1 MRYTPIIMAIALA
14 GCSTTAPPLEPV
26 PGSLTYGRVVR
37 SPYPPGTV
45 INNTFLGKWGYRTF
59 EKYVVQPD
67 GTLKLTSQQTAP
79 DFLVF

>member
-1 MRYTPIIMAIALA
+1 MRYTAIFIAMALA
-14 GCSTTAPPLEPV
+14 GCSTTGPPPEPV
-26 PGSLTYGRVVR
+26 PGSLTYGRVVH

-45 INNTFLGKWGYRTF
+45 VKNTFLGKWGYRTF

-67 GTLKLTSQQTAP
+67 GTLRLTSQQTAP